1 MRLFLLTALTMVA
14 FAANSI
20 LNRLALAGG
29 HIDAVSFGAIRLVA
43 GAAMLAGLCIVLRGG
58 LRLGGPA
65 RVSGVLSLLVYMYGF
80 SLAYTALDAG
90 LGALI
95 LFGMVQIT
103 MFAAALLTREA
114 LPALRWIG
122 AGLALAGL
130 AWLMWPGAG
139 TAVSPWHGALM
150 ALAGIGWGVY
160 SLAGRKSKDAL
171 QATAANFTL
180 AAPVGLLA
188 GSSCPARPKPRHFP
202 ATASSSRFSPA
213 PSPRGW
219 DMRSGTVSCP
229 RSPPPSPPWPSSP
242 CRSSRFWGHPPF
254 GRVAHRADRALLCP
268 RSGRCCAFHAA
279 PPQFL
284 TQGAVSGR
292 AEGLSPY
299 P

>member
-29 HIDAVSFGAIRLVA
+29 HIEAVPFGAIRLVA

-65 RVSGVLSLLVYMYGF
+65 RVSGALSLLVYMYGF

-103 MFAAALLTREA
+103 MFAAALLTRET
-114 LPALRWIG
+114 LPARRWIG
-122 AGLALAGL
+122 AALALSGL

-150 ALAGIGWGVY
+150 GLAGIGWGVY

-188 GSSCPARPKPRHFP
+188 WLALP
-202 ATASSSRFSPA
+202 SPA
-213 PSPRGW
+213 DAAPLSGYGIVLAILTGAVTSGLGYALWYTVLPSLVA
-219 DMRSGTVSCP
+219 SVAAVAQLTVP
-229 RSPPPSPPWPSSP
+229 II
-242 CRSSRFWGHPPF
+242 
-254 GRVAHRADRALLCP
+254 ALLGGILLLGESLTVQIVLSSALVLGGVALSMP
-268 RSGRCCAFHAA
+268 RRRK
-279 PPQFL
+279 
-284 TQGAVSGR
+284 T
-292 AEGLSPY
+292 
-299 P
+299 

>member
-188 GSSCPARPKPRHFP
+188 WLVLP
-202 ATASSSRFSPA
+202 SPA
-213 PSPRGW
+213 EAAAL
-219 DMRSGTVSCP
+219 SGYGIFLAILAGAVTSGLGYALWYSVLPTLAASVAAVAQLTVP
-229 RSPPPSPPWPSSP
+229 II
-242 CRSSRFWGHPPF
+242 
-254 GRVAHRADRALLCP
+254 ALLGGILLLGESLTVQIVLSSALVLGGVALSMP
-268 RSGRCCAFHAA
+268 RRRNS
-279 PPQFL
+279 
-284 TQGAVSGR
+284 
-292 AEGLSPY
+292 
-299 P
+299 